1 MSAFETLLSGAW
13 LTRERM
19 RLIALA
25 VMIASLAGLGF
36 LVATSNGLNDYKGR
50 PLGTDFSNV
59 YAAGTY
65 VLEGR
70 AAAAFDPPQQYA
82 REQAIFGP
90 GTQFYGWPYPPYF
103 LFIAAALAMMPYLL
117 ALFVWQAVTFGLY
130 LFAVRAIIFSPSAG
144 LSPKWRSDG
153 LWLLLAAAYP
163 AVFVNLGHGNNG
175 FLTAALFGFALAV
188 LERRPVIA
196 GISFG
201 LIAYKPHF
209 GIMIPLVLMASG
221 RWRAFGAAAV
231 TVVLLTLATLIAFGP
246 QVWDALFASTHFT
259 RVIVLEAGETGW
271 HKIQSVFSWVR
282 MWGAPI
288 PLAYALQG
296 GVTLA
301 VAAALVWLWRSD
313 AAYPL
318 KAAALPIAAILTTP
332 YSLDYDM
339 MVLGIAMAFLAI
351 DGMTRGFLPYEKTA
365 LAFLWAVP
373 LITRSFAELT
383 MIPLGA
389 ITMLAVFVLTLRRA
403 AYDLSAG
410 NRGWISAHLP
420 TK

>member
-1 MSAFETLLSGAW
+1 MNAFNTLLDGEW

-19 RLIALA
+19 RFIALA
-25 VMIASLAGLGF
+25 VVIASLAGLTF
-36 LVATSNGLNDYKGR
+36 LAATSNGLNDYKGR

-70 AAAAFDPPQQYA
+70 EAAAFDPAQQHA
-82 REQAIFGP
+82 REQAIFGAETP
-90 GTQFYGWPYPPYF
+90 FYGWPYPPYF
-103 LFIAAALAMMPYLL
+103 LFIAGALALMPYLPALCVWL
-117 ALFVWQAVTFGLY
+117 AATLCLY
-130 LFAVRAIIFSPSAG
+130 LLAVRAIVLSLSVG
-144 LSPKWRSDG
+144 LPPKYRNDS
-153 LWLLLAAAYP
+153 LWFVLAVTYP

-175 FLTAALFGFALAV
+175 FLTAALFGFALAA
-188 LERRPVIA
+188 LERWPIIA

-209 GIMIPLVLMASG
+209 GIMIPLVLIASG

-231 TVVLLTLATLIAFGP
+231 TVALLTMATLVIFGP

-282 MWGAPI
+282 MWGGPI

-296 GVTLA
+296 AVTLA
-301 VAAALVWLWRSD
+301 VAASLVWLWRSD
-313 AAYPL
+313 AVYAL
-318 KAAALPIAAILTTP
+318 KAAALPIAAVLTTP

-339 MVLGIAMAFLAI
+339 MVLGISIAFLVAN
-351 DGMTRGFLPYEKTA
+351 GLTRGFLPYEKTE
-365 LAFLWAVP
+365 LAILWIVP
-373 LITRSFAELT
+373 FVTRSFAQATL
-383 MIPLGA
+383 IPLGTIA
-389 ITMLAVFVLTLRRA
+389 MLTVFVLTLRRA
-403 AYDLSAG
+403 AAETRHAPSFSL
-410 NRGWISAHLP
+410 R
-420 TK
+420 

>member
-1 MSAFETLLSGAW
+1 MSAFETIRSGTW
-13 LTRERM
+13 LTRERT
-19 RLIALA
+19 RFIALA
-25 VMIASLAGLGF
+25 VMIASFAGLVF
-36 LVATSNGLNDYKGR
+36 LAVTSNGLNDYQGR

-70 AAAAFDPPQQYA
+70 ASAAFDPPQQYA
-82 REQAIFGP
+82 REKAIFGP
-90 GTQFYGWPYPPYF
+90 DTQYYGWPYPPYF
-103 LFIAAALAMMPYLL
+103 LFIAGALALMPYLL
-117 ALFVWQAVTFGLY
+117 ALFIWQAATFGLY
-130 LFAVRAIIFSPSAG
+130 LLAIRAIVFSPSTG
-144 LSPKWRSDG
+144 LSQGLRSGG

-175 FLTAALFGFALAV
+175 FLTAALFGFALAA
-188 LERRPVIA
+188 LEHRPVIA
-196 GISFG
+196 GVSFG

-209 GIMIPLVLMASG
+209 GIMIPLVLMTSG

-231 TVVLLTLATLIAFGP
+231 TIAFLTLATLIAFGP

-282 MWGAPI
+282 MWGGPI

-296 GVTLA
+296 GTTLA

-318 KAAALPIAAILTTP
+318 KAAALAIAAILTTP

-339 MVLGIAMAFLAI
+339 TVLGVAMAFLGAN
-351 DGMTRGFLPYEKTA
+351 GLTRGFLPYEKTA
-365 LAFLWAVP
+365 LAFLWFVP
-373 LITRSFAELT
+373 MITRSFAELT
-383 MIPLGA
+383 LIPLGTIA
-389 ITMLAVFVLTLRRA
+389 MLGVFVLTLRHA
-403 AYDLSAG
+403 MAETKHTLSFSP
-410 NRGWISAHLP
+410 R
-420 TK
+420 

>member
-1 MSAFETLLSGAW
+1 
-13 LTRERM
+13 
-19 RLIALA
+19 
-25 VMIASLAGLGF
+25 
-36 LVATSNGLNDYKGR
+36 
-50 PLGTDFSNV
+50 
-59 YAAGTY
+59 
-65 VLEGR
+65 
-70 AAAAFDPPQQYA
+70 
-82 REQAIFGP
+82 
-90 GTQFYGWPYPPYF
+90 
-103 LFIAAALAMMPYLL
+103 
-117 ALFVWQAVTFGLY
+117 
-130 LFAVRAIIFSPSAG
+130 
-144 LSPKWRSDG
+144 
-153 LWLLLAAAYP
+153 
-163 AVFVNLGHGNNG
+163 VFVNLGHGNNG

-188 LERRPVIA
+188 LERRPIIA

-221 RWRAFGAAAV
+221 RWRAFVAAAV
-231 TVVLLTLATLIAFGP
+231 TVALLTLATLIAFGP

-313 AAYPL
+313 AVYSL

-339 MVLGIAMAFLAI
+339 TVLGVAMAFLAV

-383 MIPLGA
+383 LIPLGA
-389 ITMLAVFVLTLRRA
+389 ITMLAVFVLTLRGA
-403 AYDLSAG
+403 AYDLTAG
-410 NRGWISAHLP
+410 NRGWISARLP